1 MMAIAGYRR
10 IKISP
15 KHEAKMLDVLLTTS
29 DQFKAVSIDEYVIT
43 KSQRSLLTK
52 KKIPY
57 TRI

>member
-1 MMAIAGYRR
+1 MSAIAGYRR

-15 KHEAKMLDVLLTTS
+15 KHEARMLDVLLTTS
-29 DQFKAVSIDEYVIT
+29 HQFKAISIDEYVIT
-43 KSQRSLLTK
+43 KSQCSLLTK